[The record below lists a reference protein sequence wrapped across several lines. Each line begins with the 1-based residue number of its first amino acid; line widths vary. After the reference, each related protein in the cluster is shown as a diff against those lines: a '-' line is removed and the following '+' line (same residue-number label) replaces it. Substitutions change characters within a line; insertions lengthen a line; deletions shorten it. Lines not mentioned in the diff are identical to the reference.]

1 MIWSR
6 HTGQR
11 ITWFNRCK
19 LIITWCH
26 LSTKHT
32 INQGCMSLSIYY
44 LEHGRHVA
52 QLHRHG
58 RLRRRR
64 RARPRAIP
72 LAMITMRKSINGFP
86 LLSMGMGLRLAAF
99 GHRSSATSKIL
110 GCYNDHWIYLTVD
123 IIKSVWLIACPCIL
137 TGTSSWLL
145 MQESCK
151 TAAWWDHCTSTYS
164 NEAYFTDMHF
174 LTQEQHSE
182 KCILK
187 ESNQSFT
194 NTNQIS
200 LALIKF
206 DLDKEQ

>member
-1 MIWSR
+1 MVLWYWSVDTLIWEVSVDY
-6 HTGQR
+6 
-11 ITWFNRCK
+11 NM
-19 LIITWCH
+19 
-26 LSTKHT
+26 
-32 INQGCMSLSIYY
+32 MSFIHKV
-44 LEHGRHVA
+44 HGKPRLHVSA
-52 QLHRHG
+52 NLLFGAWLPCYMTPPSSPSCAPANTASHDNHEK
-58 RLRRRR
+58 
-64 RARPRAIP
+64 
-72 LAMITMRKSINGFP
+72 TVHGFP
-86 LLSMGMGLRLAAF
+86 LLSMGMGLFLAAF

-123 IIKSVWLIACPCIL
+123 IVKSVWLIACPCIL

-187 ESNQSFT
+187 ESDQSFT